1 MVSLINRYKTFS
13 GIPLYQNTRRA
24 GSISLDLGNQSSD
37 FASVRFVNDGHS
49 HLISFKTYY
58 CQYCKQIVHLKML
71 YKKLG
76 TIA

>member
-1 MVSLINRYKTFS
+1 MVSLINRYKTLS

-37 FASVRFVNDGHS
+37 FPSVRFVNDGHS

-58 CQYCKQIVHLKML
+58 CQYCKQIIHLKMYYRSTSL
-71 YKKLG
+71 
-76 TIA
+76 